1 MSTFLLSFLGG
12 LFLFVSNPADIDP
25 TGSWKLTM
33 TTPDGQEMAAIM
45 TFKDGAFEGDFMMN
59 GEIDVAG
66 TYAIDGDQ
74 ITIQDD
80 GETGENPCEGPG
92 TYSVVMSDNGMSLT
106 LVEDDCGQRSEVL
119 DGNTLTKM

>member
-1 MSTFLLSFLGG
+1 MSTFLFSLLGG

-25 TGSWKLTM
+25 SGTWKLTM
-33 TTPDGQEMAAIM
+33 ATPDGQEMEASLV
-45 TFKDGAFEGDFMMN
+45 FKDGAFTGDFMMD

-66 TYAIDGDQ
+66 TYSMDGNK

-80 GETGENPCEGPG
+80 GETSENPCEGPG
-92 TYSVVMSDNGMSLT
+92 TYAVEMTDKGMSLT
-106 LVEDDCGQRSEVL
+106 LVKDDCGQRSEVL

>member
-12 LFLFVSNPADIDP
+12 LFLFVSNPVDIDP

-33 TTPDGQEMAAIM
+33 TTPDGQEMAAAI
-45 TFKDGAFEGDFMMN
+45 TFKDGSFEGDFMMN

-74 ITIQDD
+74 ITFQDD
-80 GETGENPCEGPG
+80 GETGENPCEGAG
-92 TYSVVMSDNGMSLT
+92 TYSVVMSDNGMSLA